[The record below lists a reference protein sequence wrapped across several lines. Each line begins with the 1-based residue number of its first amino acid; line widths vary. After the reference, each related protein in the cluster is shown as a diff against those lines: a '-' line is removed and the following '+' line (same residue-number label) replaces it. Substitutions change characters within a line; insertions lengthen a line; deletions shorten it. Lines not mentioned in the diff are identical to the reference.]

1 MDRRHADIVHSS
13 NTRSRRQAVSALIR
27 QGAEAG
33 STQNWL
39 RATFGRRCDSSSSVL
54 RQSLQSKA
62 APLPQFRFR
71 KLEEDHAALQIVS
84 AASSRAGSS
93 GARPL
98 FGDGVFFG
106 DELVL
111 DITELMQGGTEKD
124 RMEIQDVFPGPNDSD
139 GYEQA
144 LVKRYCAGPVPG
156 PVSHKV
162 CTEAPLVPG
171 PSPP

>member
-1 MDRRHADIVHSS
+1 M
-13 NTRSRRQAVSALIR
+13 QL
-27 QGAEAG
+27 
-33 STQNWL
+33 
-39 RATFGRRCDSSSSVL
+39 FKSSVL
-54 RQSLQSKA
+54 RA
-62 APLPQFRFR
+62 AEREVQVLAPP
-71 KLEEDHAALQIVS
+71 
-84 AASSRAGSS
+84 
-93 GARPL
+93 

-156 PVSHKV
+156 PLSHKV